1 MKVLVTGGA
10 GFIGS
15 HVVEEY
21 VKNGNEV
28 VVVDDLS
35 MGSRNNLPSSDKVT
49 FYERSITEYDFMN
62 RLLIE
67 NDFDLIFLLAAIASV
82 ADTIDRPFE
91 SHQVNQEANVR
102 ILETIRTN
110 GLSPRRVIFASSA
123 AVYGTLP
130 DLPKTEVGPV
140 QPATAYAIDKYAS
153 ERFVLAYST
162 LYNIPAVA
170 VRFFNVFGP
179 RQNPASPYSGVL
191 SIISSALKN
200 NTQFKLFGDGQQTR
214 DFVYVKDVVKALKLA
229 SQNDDMV
236 GNVYNVATGT
246 SRTLL
251 EAIQAFEDAADRD
264 LNIKTQEERIGDIK
278 YSSADISALRNVGY
292 QPSYTFEEGVK
303 LYWESL

>member
-1 MKVLVTGGA
+1 MVTGGA

-200 NTQFKLFGDGQQTR
+200 RFK
-214 DFVYVKDVVKALKLA
+214 VKW
-229 SQNDDMV
+229 
-236 GNVYNVATGT
+236 Y
-246 SRTLL
+246 
-251 EAIQAFEDAADRD
+251 
-264 LNIKTQEERIGDIK
+264 
-278 YSSADISALRNVGY
+278 
-292 QPSYTFEEGVK
+292 
-303 LYWESL
+303 